1 MEIKFYDYQGKRN
14 VINKT
19 LDAPLITLN
28 GELRSEFNRRN
39 GVVDIKVSGF
49 DSLVLRS
56 NYCYITELDRYYFI
70 NDLTLLSLNII
81 RLDLICNLLMSFKNY
96 LKDEELMIERQ
107 ANNYNPFLRDDS
119 APLKTEKIVTENVVT
134 HGQLVDTNLANNN
147 IKGEDY
153 SVILSL
159 RRPSADV
166 VTNTL
171 IGDINNNVLSFPN
184 LNGTEPGTLGPY
196 TTRESTILSLC
207 QQSAKPLLI
216 KNASLE
222 AILRYIYQ
230 DVNRVN
236 YVQSIVVFPF
246 KFETLGELHD
256 KIIFG
261 PELSDI
267 VTADNYDFY
276 PRFYTIA
283 DFTIPQASSYL
294 DYAPFSQYELYIAY
308 LGWITLD
315 ANDVVGKRLLVEF
328 NISSADGGGN
338 VFVIDATDNKLIYQ
352 STIQLGVKL
361 GLSASNQGDI
371 ERNKLSSLINLSLGT
386 ITSGINIAGGVA
398 TGNPFGVAKG
408 IAGIGS
414 SFGAFANTTIHNIFK
429 AYGQV
434 TSGING
440 LYSPKNVRLRITKNA
455 FIDDMYTFTQNEG
468 RLSLKKL
475 KLSTLIGFSKC
486 ASDIHLNAYPSST
499 LQEMTLIKNQLIEG
513 FYYSDN

>member
-28 GELRSEFNRRN
+28 GELRSQFNRRN
-39 GVVDIKVSGF
+39 GVIDVKVSGF
-49 DSLVLRS
+49 NSLVLRA

-81 RLDLICNLLMSFKNY
+81 RLDLLCDLFTSFKDY

-107 ANNYNPFLRDDS
+107 SNNYNPFLRDDS
-119 APLKTEKIVTENVVT
+119 APLKTEKIVTESVVSR
-134 HGQLVDTNLANNN
+134 GQLVDTNLASDN
-147 IKGEDY
+147 ITMNDY
-153 SVILSL
+153 SVILTP
-159 RRPSADV
+159 RKPSSV
-166 VTNTL
+166 VTSDTL

-184 LNGTEPGTLGPY
+184 LTGSEPGLIPPY
-196 TTRESTILSLC
+196 TTRESAILGLC
-207 QQSAKPLLI
+207 TGFGKPLLI
-216 KNASLE
+216 QNKDLDN
-222 AILRYIYQ
+222 ILNYIYQ

-236 YVQSIVVFPF
+236 YIESIVVFPF
-246 KFETLGELHD
+246 KLENLGELHD

-261 PELSDI
+261 SETSDI
-267 VTADNYDFY
+267 VTANNYDFY

-283 DFTIPQASSYL
+283 DFTIPQATSYL

-328 NISSADGGGN
+328 NISNVDGMGN

-455 FIDDMYTFTQNEG
+455 FIDDLYEFTQNEG

-475 KLSTLIGFSKC
+475 KISSLIGFSKC
-486 ASDIHLNAYPSST
+486 ASDIHLNAYPGAT

-513 FYYSDN
+513 FYWNDN